1 MLGVIN
7 VLILFSVL
15 RTFKLSRAMKSS
27 YSTDSE
33 KGYSRKATISRPL
46 DDSKSP
52 STFLPEIQGPVSK
65 STISARSPGATLQG
79 GVSYISSLARSLFL
93 FHKRSAS
100 TSSSSRMLIH
110 DPPSR
115 SSSPTSSFESSE
127 PSGSF
132 LPVKR
137 PISPAPALHIDLP
150 VLPEAVQK
158 SAQPSHLKIG
168 SPSQHDVDST
178 GLSPPPRGK
187 GSQISREPRP
197 ISGSRALPTVPLLE
211 VTIYSPT
218 TPPTEGG
225 VDTMINMYISR
236 DPTMSAEL
244 PPFPDTAVLR
254 DSSGPSGWPGTRF
267 PALSEDDLPVD
278 VPPEGS
284 SSTLKAALS
293 TGAVGG
299 RPLLPPATPHT
310 KLLSARATPLAG
322 ANQHSRFEGDAPPSS
337 VVSAVRDTKAPTQ
350 SGASGEGRSSVQDR
364 HALRTLPS
372 SRSSLSQSQRVMLHK
387 VPSLSSSSSR
397 YGYL

>member
-1 MLGVIN
+1 
-7 VLILFSVL
+7 
-15 RTFKLSRAMKSS
+15 MKSS

-33 KGYSRKATISRPL
+33 KGLSRKATISRPL
-46 DDSKSP
+46 DDTKSP

-65 STISARSPGATLQG
+65 STTPARLPGGTLQG
-79 GVSYISSLARSLFL
+79 GVSYISSLAKSLFL

-100 TSSSSRMLIH
+100 TSSTTHMLIQE
-110 DPPSR
+110 PPSR
-115 SSSPTSSFESSE
+115 GHSPTSSFERSE
-127 PSGSF
+127 SPDSI

-137 PISPAPALHIDLP
+137 PISPATALHINLP

-158 SAQPSHLKIG
+158 STQPSHLKID

-187 GSQISREPRP
+187 HSQISRDLRP
-197 ISGSRALPTVPLLE
+197 ISGSPALPTVPLLE

-218 TPPTEGG
+218 ASPSEGG
-225 VDTMINMYISR
+225 VDTSINMYISR
-236 DPTMSAEL
+236 DAILSAEL

-254 DSSGPSGWPGTRF
+254 DSSGPSGWPAARF

-278 VPPEGS
+278 VSPEGT

-299 RPLLPPATPHT
+299 RPLLPPSTPHP
-310 KLLSARATPLAG
+310 KPLSARATPPAG
-322 ANQHSRFEGDAPPSS
+322 ANQHSRSEGSAPPSF

-364 HALRTLPS
+364 PAPRILPL
-372 SRSSLSQSQRVMLHK
+372 SRSSSSQSQRVKLHK
-387 VPSLSSSSSR
+387 VPSLSSSSSSR